1 MQPKPGLSS
10 MIKAQPG
17 EQNLPGS
24 IRISPQSAA
33 LDNNVALG
41 FRHITDKSS
50 SPKTVPMDIWPK
62 VGNIAHWV
70 AWGVCGL
77 AAFAFVVVVLT
88 PILLPVLT
96 FGACFSCGLQEWR
109 EFSMT
114 AIRMSI
120 TPAVISAVAAASAFV
135 IKQGSLVLQRRL
147 EEAKRRGSELRS
159 LEELM
164 KNA

>member
-1 MQPKPGLSS
+1 
-10 MIKAQPG
+10 MIKAQAG
-17 EQNLPGS
+17 EQSLPGS

-33 LDNNVALG
+33 SDSNVALG
-41 FRHITDKSS
+41 FRHITEKSS
-50 SPKTVPMDIWPK
+50 TPKTVPMDVLLK

-88 PILLPVLT
+88 PILLPMLT
-96 FGACFSCGLQEWR
+96 FGACFACGLQEWR

-114 AIRMSI
+114 AIRMSV
-120 TPAVISAVAAASAFV
+120 TPALISAVAAVAAFV
-135 IKQGSLVLQRRL
+135 IKHGSVVLQRRL
-147 EEAKRRGSELRS
+147 EEARRQGSELRS

-164 KNA
+164 KKA